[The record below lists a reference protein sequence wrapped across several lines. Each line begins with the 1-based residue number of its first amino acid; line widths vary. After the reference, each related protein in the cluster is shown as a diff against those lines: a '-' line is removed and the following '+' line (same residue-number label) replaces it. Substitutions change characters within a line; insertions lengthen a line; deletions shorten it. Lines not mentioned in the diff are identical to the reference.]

1 MSGTEPRRN
10 RIANPAFF
18 RTRTQATSS
27 APRVRIVPDPALR
40 NGDGERK
47 LPRFLLRRRREQG
60 FTYIGVLLLIA
71 IMGFGLSAFGELHS
85 HAAQR
90 DKERELLFVGA
101 QFRDAIASYYNK
113 SPGAKSYPKKLDDLV
128 EDKRFPVPQ
137 HHLRRIYRDPMTDSV
152 DWGIVEVPGG
162 AGIMGVH
169 SRSEAAPIKT
179 ADFAAAEAAFGDAE
193 NYTQWAF
200 IYSPPGLA
208 QGVPP
213 SATSTK
219 R

>member
-18 RTRTQATSS
+18 RTRTQGAHST
-27 APRVRIVPDPALR
+27 PRVRIVQDPALA
-40 NGDGERK
+40 NGAGK
-47 LPRFLLRRRREQG
+47 KSVPRFLLRRRTEEG
-60 FTYIGVLLLIA
+60 FTYLGVLLLVA
-71 IMGFGLSAFGELHS
+71 IMGFGLSAFAELHS

-90 DKERELLFVGA
+90 EKERELLFIGA

-113 SPGAKSYPKKLDDLV
+113 SPGAKVYPKKLDELV
-128 EDKRFPVPQ
+128 EDKRFPVPK

-152 DWGIVEVPGG
+152 DWGVVEAPGG

-169 SRSEAAPIKT
+169 SRSEEAPIKT
-179 ADFAAAEAAFGDAE
+179 GDFAAAEATFEDAE
-193 NYTQWAF
+193 NYTKWAF
-200 IYSPPGLA
+200 IYSPPGLPA
-208 QGVPP
+208 GAAPGT
-213 SATSTK
+213 TSPK